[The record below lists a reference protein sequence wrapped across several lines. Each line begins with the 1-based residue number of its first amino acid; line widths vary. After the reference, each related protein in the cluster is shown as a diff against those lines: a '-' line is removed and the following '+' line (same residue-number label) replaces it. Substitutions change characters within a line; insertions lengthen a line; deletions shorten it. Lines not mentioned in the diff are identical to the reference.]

1 MELNVTGLDEDVSTL
16 ASFTTSKLRI
26 SLRRQP
32 KPMLVVKMCTI
43 ILTMCN
49 STTPALR
56 VRPVPLREEQASKI
70 TRRFRVTGDQ
80 IPQYLTAEDKGCVR
94 KLKNAAYAG
103 SI

>member
-1 MELNVTGLDEDVSTL
+1 
-16 ASFTTSKLRI
+16 
-26 SLRRQP
+26 
-32 KPMLVVKMCTI
+32 
-43 ILTMCN
+43 MCN
-49 STTPALR
+49 STTPALKG
-56 VRPVPLREEQASKI
+56 RPVPLREEQTRASSALMI